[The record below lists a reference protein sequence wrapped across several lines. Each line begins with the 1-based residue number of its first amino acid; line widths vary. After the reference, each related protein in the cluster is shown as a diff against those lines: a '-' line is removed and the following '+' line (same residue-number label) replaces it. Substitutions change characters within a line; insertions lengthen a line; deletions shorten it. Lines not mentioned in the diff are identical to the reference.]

1 MCRVLALKLL
11 CEIRLD
17 KDDLR
22 AAVELAMKPPK
33 APSRPP
39 SGKSTR
45 SGGPN
50 RGRAEAAQEQQLEL
64 HHEPL
69 GEDGDDVMWWY
80 LDMGHANQTGPSGKK
95 KCRHIGICDQLGACA
110 KQTEGVCKVLWE

>member
-39 SGKSTR
+39 LGKSTR

-64 HHEPL
+64 HHEAL

-80 LDMGHANQTGPSGKK
+80 LDMGHATQTGPSGKK
-95 KCRHIGICDQLGACA
+95 KCRHNGVCDQLGASE
-110 KQTEGVCKVLWE
+110 KKPEGV